1 MKGYADLHLDQRRGE
16 RLLSDALKDEPDV
29 LVIGAGVVGVSAA
42 YALAVRGRRVAVID
56 AGPIGAGSSYGNAGL
71 IVPSHSLPLA
81 VPGVIGQGLRW
92 MFDPESPF
100 YIRPRLDR
108 ALFSWLLK
116 FRAAATEARARRAVP
131 VLGGLLRASRGIYD
145 EWASLTGMEC
155 AFEAKGVLYLYRTA
169 KGLAEGRHEMEMMA
183 EAGLHPRFLNGGEV
197 RDLVPQVRSGMAG
210 GINVPEDAHLEPHS
224 FVLGLARQ
232 AKRGGAAFFDNAEA
246 IGFETSG
253 RKITAV
259 RTTRGDIHPNQV
271 VLATGAWTPAVAR
284 DLDLRI
290 PIEAAKGY
298 SLTFR
303 RPDPCPALPVI
314 LQEAKVAVTPMGP
327 ILRFAGTLEM
337 AGMDLSINSRRV
349 GAIRRAPAGY
359 LEGMDD
365 LELLEIWR
373 GLRPCTPDGL
383 PILGAGGKW
392 ENLILAAGHAMIGMS
407 LGPVTGEIVAQLACG
422 ETPDFDLDLLAPGRF
437 D

>member
-1 MKGYADLHLDQRRGE
+1 M
-16 RLLSDALKDEPDV
+16 
-29 LVIGAGVVGVSAA
+29 
-42 YALAVRGRRVAVID
+42 
-56 AGPIGAGSSYGNAGL
+56 
-71 IVPSHSLPLA
+71 
-81 VPGVIGQGLRW
+81 
-92 MFDPESPF
+92 
-100 YIRPRLDR
+100 
-108 ALFSWLLK
+108 
-116 FRAAATEARARRAVP
+116 
-131 VLGGLLRASRGIYD
+131 
-145 EWASLTGMEC
+145 
-155 AFEAKGVLYLYRTA
+155 
-169 KGLAEGRHEMEMMA
+169 
-183 EAGLHPRFLNGGEV
+183 
-197 RDLVPQVRSGMAG
+197 
-210 GINVPEDAHLEPHS
+210 
-224 FVLGLARQ
+224 LGLARQ
-232 AKRGGAAFFDNAEA
+232 AERNGAVFFDNAEA

-327 ILRFAGTLEM
+327 FLRFAGTLEL
-337 AGMDLSINSRRV
+337 AGMDFSINQRRV
-349 GAIRRAPAGY
+349 GAIRRAPPGY
-359 LEGMDD
+359 FEGMDD
-365 LELLEIWR
+365 LELVEIWR

-392 ENLILAAGHAMIGMS
+392 ENLILAAGHAMVGMS

-422 ETPDFDLDLLAPGRF
+422 DTPNFDLELLAPERF

>member
-1 MKGYADLHLDQRRGE
+1 
-16 RLLSDALKDEPDV
+16 
-29 LVIGAGVVGVSAA
+29 
-42 YALAVRGRRVAVID
+42 
-56 AGPIGAGSSYGNAGL
+56 
-71 IVPSHSLPLA
+71 
-81 VPGVIGQGLRW
+81 
-92 MFDPESPF
+92 
-100 YIRPRLDR
+100 
-108 ALFSWLLK
+108 
-116 FRAAATEARARRAVP
+116 
-131 VLGGLLRASRGIYD
+131 
-145 EWASLTGMEC
+145 MEC

-349 GAIRRAPAGY
+349 GAIRRALDGAGFERVRILSYAAKYASVFYGPFRDAIGSTGNLAGGDKRGYQMYPANGDEALREVAMDIEEGADMVMVKPGMPY
-359 LEGMDD
+359 LD
-365 LELLEIWR
+365 IVYR
-373 GLRPCTPDGL
+373 VKAAFGL
-383 PILGAGGKW
+383 PTYVYQVSGEYAMLK
-392 ENLILAAGHAMIGMS
+392 AAGERGWLDGDGAILEALRGFKRAGADGV
-407 LGPVTGEIVAQLACG
+407 LTYAALDVARRLQG
-422 ETPDFDLDLLAPGRF
+422 
-437 D
+437 

>member
-1 MKGYADLHLDQRRGE
+1 MKGHADLSLDQRRGE
-16 RLLSDALKDEPDV
+16 RPLSDALKDEPDV

-56 AGPIGAGSSYGNAGL
+56 AGQIGAGSSYGNAGL
-71 IVPSHSLPLA
+71 IVPSHSLPFA
-81 VPGVIGQGLRW
+81 VPGMIGQGLRW

-108 ALFSWLLK
+108 ALLSWLLR
-116 FRAAATEARARRAVP
+116 FRAAATDKRARRAVP
-131 VLGGLLRASRGIYD
+131 VLGGLLRASREIYD
-145 EWASLTGMEC
+145 EWASLAGTEC
-155 AFEAKGVLYLYRTA
+155 AFETKGVLYLYRTA
-169 KGLAEGRHEMEMMA
+169 KGLAEGRHEIEMMA
-183 EAGLHPRFLNGGEV
+183 KAGLHPRILDETEI
-197 RDLVPQVRSGMAG
+197 RELVPQIRPGMAG
-210 GINVPEDAHLEPHS
+210 GIKFLEDAHLEPHS

-232 AKRGGAAFFDNAEA
+232 AERNGAVFFDNAEA

-327 ILRFAGTLEM
+327 FLRFAGTLEL
-337 AGMDLSINSRRV
+337 AGMDFSINQRRV
-349 GAIRRAPAGY
+349 GAIRRAPPGY
-359 LEGMDD
+359 FEGMDD
-365 LELLEIWR
+365 LELVEIWR

-392 ENLILAAGHAMIGMS
+392 ENLILAAGHAMVGMS

-422 ETPDFDLDLLAPGRF
+422 DTPDFDLELLAPERF